1 VEDLDRSSFSTR
13 FFARSNS
20 SHPHSPW
27 FDTLSS
33 TKTEREFS
41 GTETQA
47 LLQEDDLENN
57 PGRLL
62 AAERERL
69 KLRER
74 QVQRSHSFFFC
85 RNIIR
90 VSLVLRYNAEER
102 GVRISNR
109 IRMHHAC

>member
-1 VEDLDRSSFSTR
+1 MLLWLLQVEDLDRSSFSTR
-13 FFARSNS
+13 FFARSNL
-20 SHPHSPW
+20 SHPYSPW
-27 FDTLSS
+27 FDTLPSP
-33 TKTEREFS
+33 KVEREFS

-74 QVQRSHSFFFC
+74 QVQSDLVYFSFLG
-85 RNIIR
+85 ISS
-90 VSLVLRYNAEER
+90 VSLVL
-102 GVRISNR
+102 
-109 IRMHHAC
+109 